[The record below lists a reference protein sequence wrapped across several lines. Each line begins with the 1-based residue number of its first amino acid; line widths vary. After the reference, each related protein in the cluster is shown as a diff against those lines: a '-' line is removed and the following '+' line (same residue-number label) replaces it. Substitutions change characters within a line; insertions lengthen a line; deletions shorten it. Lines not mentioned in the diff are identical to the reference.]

1 MLLIIALVAGSAWP
15 SLAMRQ
21 WTPIGGT
28 RMTSG
33 DQTTAG
39 RKPTIRQLG
48 IDLADLDWQRSGTG
62 AGSLEVAFVG
72 DGGAREDGADGAGAG
87 AEAGAGAVWI
97 LLRVAEDPAERVLV
111 YDRTEWACFLDGVE
125 RGEFG

>member
-1 MLLIIALVAGSAWP
+1 
-15 SLAMRQ
+15 
-21 WTPIGGT
+21 
-28 RMTSG
+28 MTSG

-48 IDLADLDWQRSGTG
+48 IDLADLDWQRSGTD

-72 DGGAREDGADGAGAG
+72 DGKGRPDGAGADW
-87 AEAGAGAVWI
+87 V
-97 LLRVAEDPAERVLV
+97 LLRVAGDPAGRVLI
-111 YDRTEWACFLDGVE
+111 YDRNEWACFLDGVE

>member
-1 MLLIIALVAGSAWP
+1 
-15 SLAMRQ
+15 
-21 WTPIGGT
+21 
-28 RMTSG
+28 MTSG

-72 DGGAREDGADGAGAG
+72 DAEGRRDGTGAD
-87 AEAGAGAVWI
+87 WI
-97 LLRVAEDPAERVLV
+97 LLRVAEDPAERILV
-111 YDRTEWACFLDGVE
+111 YDRTEWTCFLDGVE

>member
-1 MLLIIALVAGSAWP
+1 
-15 SLAMRQ
+15 
-21 WTPIGGT
+21 
-28 RMTSG
+28 MTSG
-33 DQTTAG
+33 DPTTAR

-72 DGGAREDGADGAGAG
+72 DRGDRDGGGGGGGGDRQDGAGADW
-87 AEAGAGAVWI
+87 V
-97 LLRVAEDPAERVLV
+97 LLRVAEDPTGRVLV
-111 YDRTEWACFLDGVE
+111 YDRTEWACFLDGVG

>member
-1 MLLIIALVAGSAWP
+1 
-15 SLAMRQ
+15 
-21 WTPIGGT
+21 
-28 RMTSG
+28 MTSG

-39 RKPTIRQLG
+39 RKPTIQQLG
-48 IDLADLDWQRSGTG
+48 IDLADLDWQRSGVG

-72 DGGAREDGADGAGAG
+72 VGGGSRDGAGAD
-87 AEAGAGAVWI
+87 WI
-97 LLRVAEDPAERVLV
+97 LLRVADDPDGRVLI

>member
-1 MLLIIALVAGSAWP
+1 
-15 SLAMRQ
+15 
-21 WTPIGGT
+21 
-28 RMTSG
+28 MTSG

-39 RKPTIRQLG
+39 RKPTIQQLG
-48 IDLADLDWQRSGTG
+48 IDLADLDWQRSGAD

-72 DGGAREDGADGAGAG
+72 VGGGCRDGAGAD
-87 AEAGAGAVWI
+87 WI
-97 LLRVAEDPAERVLV
+97 LLRVAGDPGGRVLI

>member
-1 MLLIIALVAGSAWP
+1 
-15 SLAMRQ
+15 
-21 WTPIGGT
+21 
-28 RMTSG
+28 MTSG

-48 IDLADLDWQRSGTG
+48 VELADLDWQRSGTG

-72 DGGAREDGADGAGAG
+72 DVDGPRDGTG
-87 AEAGAGAVWI
+87 AEWI

-111 YDRTEWACFLDGVE
+111 YDRTEWSCFLDGVE

>member
-1 MLLIIALVAGSAWP
+1 
-15 SLAMRQ
+15 
-21 WTPIGGT
+21 
-28 RMTSG
+28 MTSG
-33 DQTTAG
+33 DQTRAG

-72 DGGAREDGADGAGAG
+72 DSGGPQDASEAD
-87 AEAGAGAVWI
+87 WI
-97 LLRVAEDPAERVLV
+97 LLRVAEDPAGRVLV
-111 YDRTEWACFLDGVE
+111 YNRTEWACFLDGVE

>member
-1 MLLIIALVAGSAWP
+1 
-15 SLAMRQ
+15 
-21 WTPIGGT
+21 
-28 RMTSG
+28 MTSG
-33 DQTTAG
+33 EPTTAR

-72 DGGAREDGADGAGAG
+72 GRGGQGGRSDSGGGGDSGGGDQQDGASADW
-87 AEAGAGAVWI
+87 V
-97 LLRVAEDPAERVLV
+97 LLRIAEDPAGRVLV
-111 YDRTEWACFLDGVE
+111 YDRTEWACFLDGVG

>member
-1 MLLIIALVAGSAWP
+1 
-15 SLAMRQ
+15 
-21 WTPIGGT
+21 
-28 RMTSG
+28 MTSG

-39 RKPTIRQLG
+39 RKPTIGQLG

-72 DGGAREDGADGAGAG
+72 DGADRPDGADAD
-87 AEAGAGAVWI
+87 WI
-97 LLRVAEDPAERVLV
+97 LLRVAEDPAGRVLV
-111 YDRTEWACFLDGVE
+111 YDRNEWACFLDGVG

>member
-1 MLLIIALVAGSAWP
+1 
-15 SLAMRQ
+15 
-21 WTPIGGT
+21 
-28 RMTSG
+28 MTSG

-48 IDLADLDWQRSGTG
+48 IDLADLDWQRSGDG

-72 DGGAREDGADGAGAG
+72 DGGGRRDGASAD
-87 AEAGAGAVWI
+87 WI
-97 LLRVAEDPAERVLV
+97 LLRVADDPGGRVLV
-111 YDRTEWACFLDGVE
+111 YDRTEWACFLDGVA